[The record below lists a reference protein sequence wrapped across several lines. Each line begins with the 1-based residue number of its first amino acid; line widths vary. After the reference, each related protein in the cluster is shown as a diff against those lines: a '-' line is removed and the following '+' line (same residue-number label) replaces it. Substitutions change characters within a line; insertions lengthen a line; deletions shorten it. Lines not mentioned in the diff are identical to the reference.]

1 MVAIQET
8 HCETEQ
14 ELQKGEKIP
23 GYEFLG
29 ATYHHRVKQLTFDK
43 SRDMIIGYV
52 DLGHLGRVNKSAN
65 HALIFMVY
73 GLHKNWKQ
81 PAAVFFTRGTVESKP
96 LQSLVKDII
105 IALEAAGLVVLAT
118 KNELDKL
125 EITGMAIEF
134 DEGDKNTSAYL
145 PQFFSHFLALVPMM
159 NLGARSM
166 VFIPLRYDYL
176 TSDKKIRLL
185 TVQRKRFKEELLIG
199 APPGS
204 IVTISDTGHINSEL
218 FVRWLNYFIE
228 TVKPSPEATVL
239 LLLDGHSTHSK
250 NLRALRIA
258 RENGISAST
267 SYQESQQEASS
278 SEEDNLTLAQ
288 IASRTK
294 RAEPTSQNVS
304 VHEISPLPISKSQ
317 SSKISRNQDAVE
329 LTITCGIQQVFEKW
343 SKLGNLTLP
352 VLPSKLPVIDDQ
364 PVVAQSGSKF

>member
-1 MVAIQET
+1 MVFSNSSEA
-8 HCETEQ
+8 
-14 ELQKGEKIP
+14 GDKIVVVSSRNHYALSFP
-23 GYEFLG
+23 S
-29 ATYHHRVKQLTFDK
+29 HRVL
-43 SRDMIIGYV
+43 
-52 DLGHLGRVNKSAN
+52 N
-65 HALIFMVY
+65 HAL
-73 GLHKNWKQ
+73 
-81 PAAVFFTRGTVESKP
+81 
-96 LQSLVKDII
+96 VKS
-105 IALEAAGLVVLAT
+105 
-118 KNELDKL
+118 EL
-125 EITGMAIEF
+125 
-134 DEGDKNTSAYL
+134 
-145 PQFFSHFLALVPMM
+145 
-159 NLGARSM
+159 
-166 VFIPLRYDYL
+166 DYL

-329 LTITCGIQQVFEKW
+329 LTSFPYK
-343 SKLGNLTLP
+343 N
-352 VLPSKLPVIDDQ
+352 
-364 PVVAQSGSKF
+364 